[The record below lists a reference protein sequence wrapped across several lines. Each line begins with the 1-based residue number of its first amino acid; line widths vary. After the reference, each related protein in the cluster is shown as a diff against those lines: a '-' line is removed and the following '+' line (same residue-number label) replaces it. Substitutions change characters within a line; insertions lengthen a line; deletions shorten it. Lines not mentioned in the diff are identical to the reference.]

1 MSTLYSKTDNYAL
14 NLYGDDDPA
23 DLRDGYNGSMR
34 TIDDNLNKH
43 LDRIEAVEAHE
54 THDEEVVKT
63 LLGDN
68 TVDNATTAKIKWDTA
83 AADATDAKGKATSNM
98 AILNALGASDVA
110 NAAAIRQLVVNATP
124 RQHTCVMF
132 GDSWTQFSNAKVF
145 HRINELNTPY
155 HVVANYGVGGQ
166 KIQELTSQA
175 ETARA
180 DKNVDPSTVDEV
192 IIIMGVNNV
201 FFNLTLND
209 ADAAFAFGKIRNLY
223 PHANIHFFPNKSRT
237 NDSFRTSLYT
247 YMFWGAERAG
257 ITVHPEFLYLP
268 MEDNFKLYMGTDET
282 GVIHLN
288 ESGYAKLAEWI
299 VQVLQ
304 HGRVA
309 GSATFTIPFKTTK
322 KSEEKKGFYQF
333 DVRIHINSD
342 GMNINGGF
350 GNGQLKDEG
359 TSISDYENVVS
370 NIKSLAPTGD
380 DNAVNTVPFPFYV
393 PFRCNLQAKGAIVPM
408 EAKANSSDLTPLW
421 DDVVGTLPTSSR
433 DTFYRYSFC
442 ETLPFTW

>member
-1 MSTLYSKTDNYAL
+1 MDK
-14 NLYGDDDPA
+14 
-23 DLRDGYNGSMR
+23 
-34 TIDDNLNKH
+34 
-43 LDRIEAVEAHE
+43 
-54 THDEEVVKT
+54 
-63 LLGDN
+63 
-68 TVDNATTAKIKWDTA
+68 ATAANIKWNTA
-83 AADATDAKGKATSNM
+83 AADATDAKGKATSNT

-132 GDSWTQFSNAKVF
+132 GDSWTQFNNAKVF
-145 HRINELNTPY
+145 HHINDLNTPY

-166 KIQELTSQA
+166 KIQELASQA
-175 ETARA
+175 ETAKA
-180 DKNVDPSTVDEV
+180 DKTVDPSTVDEV

-268 MEDNFKLYMGTDET
+268 MLDNFKLYLGTDDT

-304 HGRVA
+304 YGQVA
-309 GSATFTIPFKTTK
+309 ESAVFRIPFKTTK
-322 KSEEKKGFYQF
+322 KNMEKKGFYQF
-333 DVRIHINSD
+333 DLLVCINSS
-342 GMNINGGF
+342 GMNISGGF
-350 GNGQLKDEG
+350 GNGELKDEG

-370 NIKSLAPTGD
+370 NIKSLTPTGAN
-380 DNAVNTVPFPFYV
+380 NAVNTVPFPFYS
-393 PFRCNLQAKGAIVPM
+393 PTFCNLQAKGAIVPM
-408 EAKANSSDLTPLW
+408 SAQANSSDLIPSW
-421 DDVVGTLPTSSR
+421 DDAVGTLPSSSK
-433 DTFYRYSFC
+433 DTFYRYSFN
-442 ETLPFTW
+442 TMFPFVW

>member
-1 MSTLYSKTDNYAL
+1 MSTVYDKTDNYSL
-14 NLYGDDDPA
+14 NLYGDNDPA

-34 TIDDNLNKH
+34 TIDTTLGTHLN
-43 LDRIEAVEAHE
+43 RIEGVESRE
-54 THDEEVVKT
+54 THDEEVMKT

-68 TVDNATTAKIKWDTA
+68 TVDKATAAKVKWDTA
-83 AADATDAKGKATSNM
+83 ATDATDAKSKATSNV
-98 AILNALGASDVA
+98 AILDALGTNNVN
-110 NAAAIRQLVVNATP
+110 NAATTRQLIVNATP
-124 RQHTCVMF
+124 RSHTCVMF
-132 GDSWTQFSNAKVF
+132 GDSWTQFNNAKVL
-145 HRINELNTPY
+145 HHINELKTPY

-175 ETARA
+175 QTAKA
-180 DKNVDPSTVDEV
+180 DTSVDPSTVDEV

-209 ADAAFAFGKIRNLY
+209 ADAAFAFGKIRDLY

-268 MEDNFKLYMGTDET
+268 MMDSFKLYMGTDDT

-309 GSATFTIPFKTTK
+309 ESTTFKIPFKTTK
-322 KSEEKKGFYQF
+322 KSDGKKGFYQF
-333 DVRIHINSD
+333 DVTIHVD
-342 GMNINGGF
+342 YFGMNINGGF
-350 GNGQLKDEG
+350 GNGQLNSEG
-359 TSISDYENVVS
+359 SSISNYEDVVG
-370 NIKSLAPTGD
+370 NIKSLTPTGA
-380 DNAVNTVPFPFYV
+380 DNAVNTVPFPFYA
-393 PFRCNLQAKGAIVPM
+393 PASCNLQAKGAIVPM
-408 EAKANSSDLTPLW
+408 VMQANSSDLTPSW

-433 DTFYRYSFC
+433 DTFYRYSFNA
-442 ETLPFTW
+442 TIPFVV